1 MENMDVQIVK
11 LEPMRVAYATGF
23 GASPEMPA
31 WEALRGWAQARGL
44 LAEGQ
49 KRRFFGFNNP
59 DPTPGSPNYGY
70 EAWMELPE
78 EVAAEPPVQ
87 VKRVGG
93 GLYAVT
99 RVVGVDNIYGA
110 WQKLVAGVET
120 SPYTPVWNKQCLEEH
135 ILAFDVPPEELTLDL
150 YMPVR
155 E

>member
-1 MENMDVQIVK
+1 MDVRIVK
-11 LEPMRVAYATGF
+11 LESMRVAYATGF
-23 GASPEMPA
+23 GSSPEMAA

-44 LAEGQ
+44 LDGPQ

-70 EAWMELPE
+70 EVWMELAE
-78 EVAAEPPVQ
+78 EVAAEPPAQ
-87 VKRVGG
+87 VKRVDG

-99 RVVGVDNIYGA
+99 RVVGMENIYAA
-110 WQKLVAGVET
+110 WQMLVAWVET
-120 SPYTPVWNKQCLEEH
+120 SPYTPVWNRQCLEEH
-135 ILAFDVPPEELTLDL
+135 IRAFDVSPEELTLDL